1 MGGGQRLNAGDGGGE
16 VIFILH
22 LVVWLGVS
30 TWSGKEF
37 HEACREAGKRMKTK
51 KKMNPKGKG
60 QGPPEWKEASG
71 SSGWNLG
78 TITSDLPSLISKMG
92 QYGTS
97 GCSKDGIRTLGRRQ
111 HSDRL
116 KT

>member
-1 MGGGQRLNAGDGGGE
+1 
-16 VIFILH
+16 
-22 LVVWLGVS
+22 
-30 TWSGKEF
+30 
-37 HEACREAGKRMKTK
+37 MKTK

-92 QYGTS
+92 A
-97 GCSKDGIRTLGRRQ
+97 IRNL
-111 HSDRL
+111 RL
-116 KT
+116 FQGWNKNPGMQAT